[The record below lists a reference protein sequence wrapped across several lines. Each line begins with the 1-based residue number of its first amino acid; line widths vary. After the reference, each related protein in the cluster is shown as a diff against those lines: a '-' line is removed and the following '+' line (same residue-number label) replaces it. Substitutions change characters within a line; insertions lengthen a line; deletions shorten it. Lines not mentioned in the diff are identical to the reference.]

1 MRQTNCLSHWNMVVF
16 ISFKILKHYIE
27 LVHVSITICGWL
39 FQEVLVQPHWK
50 HKSNNYTSNRNSHN
64 ICVWGH
70 VMIFTWWHT
79 QVLFNQYPCMCHQVE
94 IAICGQTLLVVP
106 IAVKVCNQGFFQTLW
121 ISICNQIC
129 SMTSPGLQALTTNKK
144 RFIPPE
150 AMFHNVGNWES
161 AISGCLMYKVKIC
174 WVDWLWGGP
183 YYGVQLIPLVQLHN
197 ILNFLQII
205 LT

>member
-1 MRQTNCLSHWNMVVF
+1 MDLKWSWFACTLCITSYEEWTAQWLFEHLHYLQWSCLPIKKRRQPTTIKRSAPMRKTNCLSHWNMVVF

-27 LVHVSITICGWL
+27 LVHVSITICRWL

-94 IAICGQTLLVVP
+94 ITICGQTLLVVP
-106 IAVKVCNQGFFQTLW
+106 IAVKVCNQGFFQTLC
-121 ISICNQIC
+121 ISYAIRFALWH
-129 SMTSPGLQALTTNKK
+129 LQD
-144 RFIPPE
+144 
-150 AMFHNVGNWES
+150 
-161 AISGCLMYKVKIC
+161 YK
-174 WVDWLWGGP
+174 L
-183 YYGVQLIPLVQLHN
+183 
-197 ILNFLQII
+197 
-205 LT
+205 

>member
-1 MRQTNCLSHWNMVVF
+1 MCLRTRYDFHLMTYSGAF
-16 ISFKILKHYIE
+16 QPIPL
-27 LVHVSITICGWL
+27 HVSSSGNCDMR
-39 FQEVLVQPHWK
+39 
-50 HKSNNYTSNRNSHN
+50 SNPTGGPNCCESLQS
-64 ICVWGH
+64 
-70 VMIFTWWHT
+70 
-79 QVLFNQYPCMCHQVE
+79 
-94 IAICGQTLLVVP
+94 
-106 IAVKVCNQGFFQTLW
+106 GFFSNALNL
-121 ISICNQIC
+121 ICNQIC